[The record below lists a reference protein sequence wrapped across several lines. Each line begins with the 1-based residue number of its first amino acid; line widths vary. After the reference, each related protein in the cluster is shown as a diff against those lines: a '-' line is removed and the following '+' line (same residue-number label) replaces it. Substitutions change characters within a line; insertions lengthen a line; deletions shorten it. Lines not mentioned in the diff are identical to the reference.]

1 MAWDGRSLR
10 FRERR
15 SQRCATSLDSA
26 RLNRVTNKNSYRSKG
41 SLDVAINPQS
51 RREES
56 AGRYSRRRGHIGSAG
71 SVICLQ
77 CSDALQCTSQKRNTL
92 DENDHGQGWCEDF
105 LQGLGK
111 GPADRLLARLAAL
124 VRRLGQSDAVLR
136 SAWIPGCCPC
146 PPQSWSL
153 RPDVGGQQYGPVRR

>member
-26 RLNRVTNKNSYRSKG
+26 RLNRVTNKIPTVRKDPSMSQSTPNRAAKSRRDAILAG
-41 SLDVAINPQS
+41 VAI
-51 RREES
+51 S
-56 AGRYSRRRGHIGSAG
+56 APLALSSA
-71 SVICLQ
+71 SSAATPSNVP
-77 CSDALQCTSQKRNTL
+77 AKKRNTL

-136 SAWIPGCCPC
+136 SAWIPGCCP
-146 PPQSWSL
+146 
-153 RPDVGGQQYGPVRR
+153 